1 MDKKKLYTISLGCP
15 KNLVDTETMLG
26 SLNHLCVPISS
37 AKDADIILIN
47 TCAFIEDATQESIDT
62 IIEIIEE
69 IKNRDNKPVF
79 IVTGC
84 LVNRYY
90 KDLLKELPEVDLF
103 LPIGDQ
109 HKLKEIVARYFSKK
123 PLTTNMKRIIS
134 TPPSYGYLKI
144 AEGCNNRCSFCI
156 IPKIRGPL
164 RSFPQQEL
172 IDQAKYILSTGRKE
186 IVVVA
191 QDVTSYGKD
200 LQGKNSLYTLLE
212 GLSKLEDLV
221 WLRLLYLYPKGITE
235 DFLKFL
241 KEITPPFIPY
251 FDIPLQHSHPEI
263 LKKMGRPFQVGV
275 EEIVQ
280 LIRKYFENAV
290 VRTSF
295 IVGFPGEENEHFH
308 HLVRF
313 VEKMKFHHVGIF
325 SYSAEEGTVAAKY
338 SHHVPED
345 VKEERK
351 QIIMEIQKTISRNHL
366 KSYKGKR
373 LKILIDKKSSQWP
386 TLYEGR
392 PWFFAPEI
400 DGTFYVSG
408 EKIGPG
414 DMVDVAVQDTYDY
427 DLSGII

>member
-1 MDKKKLYTISLGCP
+1 
-15 KNLVDTETMLG
+15 
-26 SLNHLCVPISS
+26 
-37 AKDADIILIN
+37 
-47 TCAFIEDATQESIDT
+47 
-62 IIEIIEE
+62 
-69 IKNRDNKPVF
+69 
-79 IVTGC
+79 
-84 LVNRYY
+84 
-90 KDLLKELPEVDLF
+90 
-103 LPIGDQ
+103 
-109 HKLKEIVARYFSKK
+109 
-123 PLTTNMKRIIS
+123 MKRIIS

-351 QIIMEIQKTISRNHL
+351 QIIMEIQK
-366 KSYKGKR
+366 K
-373 LKILIDKKSSQWP
+373 P
-386 TLYEGR
+386 
-392 PWFFAPEI
+392 
-400 DGTFYVSG
+400 
-408 EKIGPG
+408 
-414 DMVDVAVQDTYDY
+414 
-427 DLSGII
+427 